1 MNIYIAHY
9 HFEEISSW
17 SVMFKNR
24 VLIGRLSGVGL
35 DGLVGNAG
43 DLEFDALVNGK
54 LVVMFE
60 QSR

>member
-1 MNIYIAHY
+1 
-9 HFEEISSW
+9 
-17 SVMFKNR
+17 MFKNR